1 MAVSGEEGGM
11 RIFWWR
17 FNKRKDAVRGMVAML
32 LRTRYY
38 WATCHISTLDRLRS
52 HTVLIAIGTSIN
64 DRNAILS
71 SIRAPRRGD
80 LVYIGLETERRTDKG
95 FAFIFNSSSTLPLEC
110 ERSYHMAF
118 AA

>member
-1 MAVSGEEGGM
+1 M

-17 FNKRKDAVRGMVAML
+17 FNKRRDAVRGMFAML

-38 WATCHISTLDRLRS
+38 WATCHISTLDRLRT

-71 SIRAPRRGD
+71 SIRVPRRGD

-95 FAFIFNSSSTLPLEC
+95 VRIHL
-110 ERSYHMAF
+110 
-118 AA
+118 